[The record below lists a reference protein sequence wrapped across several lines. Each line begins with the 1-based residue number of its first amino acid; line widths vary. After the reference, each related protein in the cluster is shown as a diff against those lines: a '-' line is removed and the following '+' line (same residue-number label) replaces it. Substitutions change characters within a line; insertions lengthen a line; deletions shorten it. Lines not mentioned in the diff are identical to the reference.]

1 MWRIPAIAA
10 LAGHLLIVP
19 LYFAARRWDLSR
31 QPLGF
36 GHWPGEP
43 GWPAGSGSSEWRP
56 GELLL
61 MVSWLLVLVFILC
74 AGTAAGLVALIRRR
88 GPRKQRRQRV

>member
-1 MWRIPAIAA
+1 M
-10 LAGHLLIVP
+10 AGHLLLVP
-19 LYFAARRWDLSR
+19 LYVAARRWDLSR
-31 QPLGF
+31 HPLGF

-61 MVSWLLVLVFILC
+61 MVSWLLVLVVILC
-74 AGTAAGLVALIRRR
+74 AGIAAALHALIRRR
-88 GPRKQRRQRV
+88 GPHTQTNQGR